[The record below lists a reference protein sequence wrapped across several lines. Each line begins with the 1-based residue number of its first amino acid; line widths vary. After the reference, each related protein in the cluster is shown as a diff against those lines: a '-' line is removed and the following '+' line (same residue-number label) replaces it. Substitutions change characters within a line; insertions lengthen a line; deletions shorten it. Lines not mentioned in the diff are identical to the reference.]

1 MATVLV
7 ALVVFDDVD
16 LLVARDF
23 AAAAF
28 DVDFEPVP
36 ATLERRE
43 LPRTTS
49 SWPGWITA
57 FLRPLSRMSALTDV
71 PVFLAIPPNVSPRF
85 TT

>member
-1 MATVLV
+1 ML
-7 ALVVFDDVD
+7 DVD

-28 DVDFEPVP
+28 DPDFEPER
-36 ATLERRE
+36 ATLDRRE
-43 LPRTTS
+43 PPRTAS

-57 FLRPLSRMSALTDV
+57 FLSPFIRMSALTEV